1 MNTEAHRSDKAL
13 KFNPDC
19 FMSNMLIIRGTQ
31 WDSKQSLDAK
41 IKVNFKMH
49 IVRSGRNATTSRCGM
64 ICKGD
69 LEILCSDSVKF
80 SAYVIFGALVFF
92 ELPLDL
98 LPLIGGLIGINATMG
113 N

>member
-1 MNTEAHRSDKAL
+1 LNTETHGSDKAL

-19 FMSNMLIIRGTQ
+19 FMSDRLIIGATQ

-41 IKVNFKMH
+41 IKVNFNMH

-69 LEILCSDSVKF
+69 LKIL
-80 SAYVIFGALVFF
+80 L
-92 ELPLDL
+92 
-98 LPLIGGLIGINATMG
+98 
-113 N
+113 